1 MKKGSHHSE
10 ETKRRMTLSHS
21 GVKNHM
27 YGKTGE
33 HHPCFGSHL
42 SEETK
47 EKIAATKRGKPRPPH
62 VKAKLLAAH
71 VGVSPSE
78 ETRARLSIAVSGKNH
93 PFYGKHLSEEH
104 KRKISMAR
112 IDRGIKLSPESIAKG
127 AAKRVGRKHTP
138 ETIAKMSGKNCHL
151 WRGGISFEPYCP
163 KFNNDLRRRVRAFFE
178 HRCVL
183 CGKTESDNRMGL
195 DVHHVEYNKSA
206 CCDGKPV
213 HFAAL
218 CHSCHSKTSASSSRD
233 WWENVMHRIIIEIY
247 DGRSYYT
254 KEEWKEMNK

>member
-78 ETRARLSIAVSGKNH
+78 ETRAIDDNFFQTFWRLFRGYVFCPHVSQ
-93 PFYGKHLSEEH
+93 HLLQL
-104 KRKISMAR
+104 IQ
-112 IDRGIKLSPESIAKG
+112 AK
-127 AAKRVGRKHTP
+127 A
-138 ETIAKMSGKNCHL
+138 
-151 WRGGISFEPYCP
+151 
-163 KFNNDLRRRVRAFFE
+163 
-178 HRCVL
+178 
-183 CGKTESDNRMGL
+183 
-195 DVHHVEYNKSA
+195 
-206 CCDGKPV
+206 
-213 HFAAL
+213 
-218 CHSCHSKTSASSSRD
+218 
-233 WWENVMHRIIIEIY
+233 
-247 DGRSYYT
+247 
-254 KEEWKEMNK
+254 